1 MRLLSALAMAFCL
14 ASASSAQDPAPKERR
29 PLLPRDG
36 KAPPAPPS
44 FKEMLEKSDKDKD
57 GAISKSEVDEKAWA
71 RIGRADAD
79 KDGKVT
85 EKEYAAHRK
94 SILDRAAGKRPSR
107 GEKKGEEPAKDPKS
121 PPA

>member
-1 MRLLSALAMAFCL
+1 MAFCL

-29 PLLPRDG
+29 PLAPRDG

-57 GAISKSEVDEKAWA
+57 GAISKSEVDERTWA

-107 GEKKGEEPAKDPKS
+107 GEKKGDEPAKDPKS